1 MADSSEL
8 EHLIMPQPKDLDIYK
23 GLITT
28 PDEELIENKVQPAVI
43 DRLHRIRGIYLYF
56 VSHPTASE
64 KEIFQRLTSGGL
76 PGMAPVKRSQAFAD
90 MSIARYLI
98 GNFELASKQFARWK
112 INQELEEDIKKAR
125 AQQDYKAVA
134 ALQKVRVAN
143 FRTDKED
150 ELDLVYD
157 NIVPPDLRAS
167 SDPSAFGFES
177 QKALQTEI
185 REMEKQLAP
194 GGEYIDY
201 QVVETNTEDE

>member
-1 MADSSEL
+1 
-8 EHLIMPQPKDLDIYK
+8 MPQPTDLDIYTE
-23 GLITT
+23 LIAT
-28 PDEELIENKVQPAVI
+28 PDEELAERKVQPAVI

-56 VSHPTASE
+56 VSHPTVTE

-90 MSIARYLI
+90 MSITRYLI
-98 GNFELASKQFARWK
+98 GNLELASKQFARWK

-150 ELDLVYD
+150 ELDVKYD
-157 NIVPPDLRAS
+157 NIIPPELFPTSDPTVLGFEPQKDLRT
-167 SDPSAFGFES
+167 
-177 QKALQTEI
+177 KIRAL
-185 REMEKQLAP
+185 EKQLAP
-194 GGEYIDY
+194 GAEYVEY
-201 QVVETNTEDE
+201 QEMELEEEDE